1 MRQPEWLRRQAA
13 ARGRHVAVETATERA
28 TFAEL
33 DARVDGLAARLA
45 ASRPDGP
52 VAVWMDNGLP
62 FVDAVLACIRLGRL
76 AVVVDPRLS
85 SDEASRSIEPLAPA
99 IVVGGG
105 AVVERGRALAHD
117 LGAEWLAHD
126 RALTARRRV
135 DPRAVDPD
143 RGAIVVF
150 SSGTSGRPK
159 PVTLTLGNFLWSAMG
174 SAARL
179 GTHPDDRWLA
189 CLPLSHLGGLSI
201 VFRSVLFG
209 TTAVVHAGF
218 EAAAVRAAL
227 AEGGVTMVS
236 LVPTTLARL
245 VAPGGLAAPRLRCAL
260 IGGAS
265 APLDL
270 LEEARSVGVPVAPTY
285 GLTETASQVATL
297 PPGAPLRETGRV
309 GAPLLPTEV
318 RIVDGEG
325 APVAAGGA
333 GRITVR
339 GATVAPACAGPAG
352 WLDTGDLGRLDAAGA
367 LTVLGRLDDVI
378 LTGGENV
385 APGEVEAVL
394 ERLPGIAEAAV
405 APVPDDT
412 WGQVVAAWIVPA
424 AGAAPTLEEV
434 RAACAERL
442 APHKRPRRLT
452 VVSSLP
458 RTALGKIRRGA
469 LVGRSRAG
477 GDDSDA
483 SSQ

>member
-1 MRQPEWLRRQAA
+1 MRQPEWLQRQAV
-13 ARGRHVAVETATERA
+13 ARGRHLAIETAGERA

-33 DARVDGLAARLA
+33 DARVDGLSARLA
-45 ASRPDGP
+45 VSRSDGA
-52 VAVWMDNGLP
+52 VAVWMENGLP
-62 FVDAVLACIRLGRL
+62 FVDAVFACIRLGRL

-85 SDEASRSIEPLAPA
+85 PDEARRAIEPLAPA
-99 IVVGGG
+99 IVVGGAG
-105 AVVERGRALAHD
+105 VDERGRAVARD

-126 RALTARRRV
+126 RPLAARSRV
-135 DPRAVDPD
+135 DACAADPG
-143 RGAIVVF
+143 RPAIVVF

-201 VFRSVLFG
+201 LFRSVLFG
-209 TTAVVHAGF
+209 TTTVVHAGF
-218 EAAAVRAAL
+218 EVAAVRAAL
-227 AEGGVTMVS
+227 AEGGVTMMS

-245 VAPGGLAAPRLRCAL
+245 VAPGDLQAPRLRCAL

-270 LEEARSVGVPVAPTY
+270 LDEARSAGVPVAPTY

-297 PPGAPLRETGRV
+297 PPGEPLRETGRV

-318 RIVDGEG
+318 RIVDGGG
-325 APVAAGGA
+325 APVAAGVA
-333 GRITVR
+333 GRIAVR
-339 GATVAPACAGPAG
+339 GATVAPACVGPEG
-352 WLDTGDLGRLDAAGA
+352 WLDTGDLGRVDGAGA

-405 APVPDDT
+405 APLPDDT
-412 WGQVVAAWIVPA
+412 WGQVVAAWIVPVE
-424 AGAAPTLEEV
+424 GAAPTLEEV

-469 LVGRSRAG
+469 LAGRARAG
-477 GDDSDA
+477 GGGSDA

>member
-1 MRQPEWLRRQAA
+1 MSQPEWLRRQAA
-13 ARGRHVAVETATERA
+13 ARGRHLAIETAGERA
-28 TFAEL
+28 TFAQL
-33 DARVDGLAARLA
+33 DGRVDGLAARLE
-45 ASRPDGP
+45 ASRRDGT
-52 VAVWMDNGLP
+52 VAVWMENGLP
-62 FVDAVLACIRLGRL
+62 FVDAILACLRLGRL

-85 SDEASRSIEPLAPA
+85 PEEARRAIEPLAPA
-99 IVVGGG
+99 IVLGGG
-105 AVVERGRALAHD
+105 AVAERGRAVARD
-117 LGAEWLAHD
+117 LGAQWLAHD
-126 RALTARRRV
+126 RALAARRRV
-135 DPRAVDPD
+135 DALAADPARA
-143 RGAIVVF
+143 AIVVF

-209 TTAVVHAGF
+209 TTTVVHPGF
-218 EAAAVRAAL
+218 EVAAVRAAL
-227 AEGGVTMVS
+227 SAGGVTMVS

-245 VAPGGLAAPRLRCAL
+245 VAQGTVDAPQLRCAL
-260 IGGAS
+260 VGGAS

-270 LEEARSVGVPVAPTY
+270 LAEAGSAGVPVAPTY
-285 GLTETASQVATL
+285 GLTETASQVATS
-297 PPGAPLRETGRV
+297 PPGEPLRETGHV

-325 APVAAGGA
+325 APVAAGVA
-333 GRITVR
+333 GRIAVR
-339 GATVAPACAGPAG
+339 GATVAPGCAGPEG
-352 WLDTGDLGRLDAAGA
+352 WLDTGDLGRLDAGGA

-405 APVPDDT
+405 APLPDDT
-412 WGQVVAAWIVPA
+412 WGHVVAAWVVPA
-424 AGAAPTLEEV
+424 AGAAPSLEEV

-469 LVGRSRAG
+469 LVGRSGPG
-477 GDDSDA
+477 GGDSDA
-483 SSQ
+483 SSE